1 MNARTRAA
9 ARRDDHRHRD
19 NVHQECSQYNQNY
32 SISGRRYPA
41 RRGFSAKVAGKKKGR
56 MTLTRPLRRI
66 RRRVNQLREFP
77 ERCPR
82 MTCSTN
88 SSPNRLVNGPE
99 RNNKR

>member
-1 MNARTRAA
+1 LNFKCRQRNRAPDDLTDVY
-9 ARRDDHRHRD
+9 RDDAESHIQAFSDEERLGALAMQFR
-19 NVHQECSQYNQNY
+19 VH
-32 SISGRRYPA
+32 
-41 RRGFSAKVAGKKKGR
+41 
-56 MTLTRPLRRI
+56 
-66 RRRVNQLREFP
+66 QLREFP